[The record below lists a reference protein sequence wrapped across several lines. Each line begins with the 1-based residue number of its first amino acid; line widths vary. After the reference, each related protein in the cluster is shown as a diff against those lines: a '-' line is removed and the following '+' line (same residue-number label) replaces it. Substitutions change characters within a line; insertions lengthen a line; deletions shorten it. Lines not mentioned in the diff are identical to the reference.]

1 MLENR
6 YIYIF
11 GGFRTTKFKKQSH
24 QITRVN
30 KKHEITEN
38 VSSNLIERYD
48 TYNDQ
53 QDESDA
59 KMSKI

>member
-1 MLENR
+1 M
-6 YIYIF
+6 F

-30 KKHEITEN
+30 KKHEVTEN

-48 TYNDQ
+48 TYNDL
-53 QDESDA
+53 QDEADA
-59 KMSKI
+59 KLSKI